1 MQYFVPP
8 VARLIEAFQ
17 KLPGIGRKTAQRLA
31 FYILAMPESTAKEF
45 AQALLDAK
53 EQVRMC
59 EVCQNL
65 TDESPCAMCSDPKRN
80 HKIICVVES
89 PKDVIAMDKTKD
101 FHVVYHVLHGV
112 LSPLD
117 GVGPDDIR
125 LKELLNRVTEGDV
138 EEVIMATNPNI
149 EGEATAAYAAKLLK
163 PFGVKVTRIANGVPI
178 GADLEYADEVTLSK
192 ALEGRHEM

>member
-31 FYILAMPESTAKEF
+31 FYILAMPESTAREF
-45 AQALLDAK
+45 SEALLEAK
-53 EQVRMC
+53 AKVRMC
-59 EVCQNL
+59 EICQNL
-65 TDESPCAMCSDPKRN
+65 TDESPCAMCRDPKRN
-80 HKIICVVES
+80 QKIICVVES

-125 LKELLNRVTEGDV
+125 LKELLTRVTEGDI